1 MGVGSTGSPVKGC
14 GKYSLS
20 VQAYR
25 NPEGGRGKVEH
36 ALKCEYLH
44 NGLLYGL
51 WGTFV
56 IGREVKGS
64 VYVCVQMLVS
74 VL

>member
-1 MGVGSTGSPVKGC
+1 M
-14 GKYSLS
+14 
-20 VQAYR
+20 QAYR
-25 NPEGGRGKVEH
+25 NPEGDRGKVEH

-64 VYVCVQMLVS
+64 VYVCMQMLVS